1 MNIQREKI
9 THAVVEY
16 DQKELARSIK
26 NSRAYYNPNAIALYL
41 NAVDRAC
48 EKIQQGQ
55 DTRSA
60 LVDCFCGRL
69 LDKVL
74 KSVGEP
80 KSTDAEQRI
89 GGKLGF

>member
-1 MNIQREKI
+1 MNAQCKKI

-16 DQKELARSIK
+16 DQKELHRSLR
-26 NSRAYYNPNAIALYL
+26 NSCAYHNPNAIGMYL
-41 NAVDRAC
+41 TAVDRAC